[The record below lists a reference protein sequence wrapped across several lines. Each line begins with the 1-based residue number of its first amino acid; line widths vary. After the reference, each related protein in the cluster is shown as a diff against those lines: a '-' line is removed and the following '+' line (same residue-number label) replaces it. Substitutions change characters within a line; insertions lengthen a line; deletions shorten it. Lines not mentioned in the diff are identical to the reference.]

1 MLARLLSGSRYIV
14 VISVLGSLLGSVVV
28 TVFAGVEMVRIT
40 VAAIRGGADLSDP
53 AKYIAVGAIEMIELF
68 LLGTVLY
75 VIALGL
81 YQLFIDRDIHLP
93 HWLEIHTLDN
103 LKERLL
109 GTVIVILAVSF
120 VGFAVTWD
128 GGFSILAL
136 GVAVGLV
143 LASLAYTLSQIRK
156 HDAWDADTLAL
167 NGDKPNQSP
176 IS

>member
-1 MLARLLSGSRYIV
+1 MLARILSGSRYIV
-14 VISVLGSLLGSVVV
+14 IISVLGSLLASVLV
-28 TVFAGVEMVRIT
+28 TIFAGVEMVHIVVT
-40 VAAIRGGADLSDP
+40 TIRGGADGSDP
-53 AKYIAVGAIEMIELF
+53 AKYITVGAIEMIELF

-75 VIALGL
+75 VMALGL
-81 YQLFIDRDIHLP
+81 YQLFIDGDIRLP
-93 HWLEIHTLDN
+93 EWLEIRTLDN

-156 HDAWDADTLAL
+156 HNESDADTLAL